1 MQYEITFAVLCPR
14 DYLLRSSSAMLASLK
29 QTPPNQYAVKGILAL
44 KHWQTSSLCN
54 SSLEQTQANRFN
66 VQCSLDKTLT
76 NQFTLQ
82 CSLDKQW
89 KPVHCA
95 MQLGAKTNQFTVQ
108 HCAMQ
113 LGANTDKPV
122 HCAMQLGA
130 TPTNLWESTQDRV
143 RGLSEAD
150 SWRKCIRQHC
160 AVWKSTKECVC
171 FFRCWSLA

>member
-76 NQFTLQ
+76 NQFTVQ

-95 MQLGAKTNQFTVQ
+95 MQLGANS
-108 HCAMQ
+108 
-113 LGANTDKPV
+113 DKPV
-122 HCAMQLGA
+122 HCATLCNAAWSKHWQTSSLCYA
-130 TPTNLWESTQDRV
+130 TWGNTDKPMRINTGSCKRT
-143 RGLSEAD
+143 
-150 SWRKCIRQHC
+150 
-160 AVWKSTKECVC
+160 
-171 FFRCWSLA
+171 FRSRFVA